1 MTGTYACII
10 RQQTR
15 EAACTPMYIMCPGG
29 GTVRINVGN
38 ESELERRFGKALAV
52 GAFGKEQTLCVN

>member
-1 MTGTYACII
+1 MHVLLDSRQERQHALLCTYV
-10 RQQTR
+10 
-15 EAACTPMYIMCPGG
+15 MYPGG
-29 GTVRINVGN
+29 GTVRINGGN